1 MKVADIM
8 QKQVDY
14 ASIDSTIANVA
25 RLIFGRGINGV
36 PVCKGKSV
44 IGLVTESDILAQFFP
59 SMQEYIED
67 PVHARDFEGMEKR
80 VSEIL
85 ALKVEKIMSK
95 NPTTVT
101 PDTPLLQAQSLM
113 SVNKVGRLP
122 VVDKRGDLVGILSKG
137 DIFRAMV
144 GKGLPQEEE
153 EEFYDWLAK
162 HYDIIIDWEKRLK
175 TELLDLIRLF
185 KKEHVRK
192 IVDVTSSTGEHT
204 IALAKKSF
212 DVFGLERSRLM
223 HEFSEKKK
231 VGLPLSVRRKVHFFY
246 GAYKNLMEELHDFDA
261 AILLGNALPHVV
273 YRDRDILKEVQNV
286 LKPKNSLLVLQII
299 NFDKISQVNRGLRHF
314 SIKKTHLAY
323 EQEHAFV
330 GFYTKERGKVLIYNL
345 AIFDLVGN
353 KWAFKGIRGTPVI
366 YIGQKEI
373 YQRLKKL
380 GFSKIQFYGSLDNNS
395 LFAGPFKPLES
406 DWLNVVAKR

>member
-14 ASIDSTIANVA
+14 ASIDSTVVNVA

-36 PVCKGKSV
+36 PVCKGKRV
-44 IGLVTESDILAQFFP
+44 IGLVTESDILARFFP

-67 PVHARDFEGMEKR
+67 PVHTRDFEGMEGK

-95 NPTTVT
+95 NPTIVT

-113 SVNKVGRLP
+113 SVHKVGRLP

-162 HYDIIIDWEKRLK
+162 HYDVIIDWEKRLK
-175 TELLDLIRLF
+175 KELPDLIRLF

-192 IVDVTSSTGEHT
+192 IVDVTSSTGEHA

-212 DVFGLERSRLM
+212 EVFGLERSRLM
-223 HEFSEKKK
+223 YEFSEKKK
-231 VGLPLSVRRKVHFFY
+231 IVLPLFVKKKVHFFY

-261 AILLGNALPHVV
+261 AILLGNALPHVT
-273 YRDRDILKEVQNV
+273 YGNRDILKEAQNV

-299 NFDKISQVNRGLRHF
+299 NFDKILRVNMGLRHF

-330 GFYTKERGKVLIYNL
+330 GFYTKERGKILVYNL
-345 AIFDLVGN
+345 AIFDFGGN
-353 KWAFKGIRGTPVI
+353 KWAFKGIRSTPVI

-373 YQRLKKL
+373 SQRLKNL